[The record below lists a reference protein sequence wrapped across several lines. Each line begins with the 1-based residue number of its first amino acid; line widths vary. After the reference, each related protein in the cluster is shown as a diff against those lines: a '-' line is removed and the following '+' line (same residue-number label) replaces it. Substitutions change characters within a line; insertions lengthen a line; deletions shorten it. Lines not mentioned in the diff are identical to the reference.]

1 RLERGGVAS
10 EVVLETGRPQA
21 AEVRWGVSE
30 LPLQERARVA
40 HAVDASVLGQPARL
54 AEEVVVL
61 GQEGVVR
68 RWRRQQPGRV
78 LLGEHSEQMAERGQV
93 HRVPA
98 REAWRAG
105 AVR

>member
-1 RLERGGVAS
+1 RIGALRERQEAEEVAQRGRQDGDRPRLEMAGVAS

-78 LLGEHSEQMAERGQV
+78 LLG
-93 HRVPA
+93 
-98 REAWRAG
+98 
-105 AVR
+105 